1 MNGIQSCASLQF
13 DKDTLLDNQ
22 IRAIFPDHYI
32 FVLDLERNFMI
43 AVKVHAPK
51 FDRKSIGIHFLQK
64 ATTQRIMN
72 RKGPLKDFPSQILFR
87 VNCCYGCTFHSFLIL

>member
-1 MNGIQSCASLQF
+1 LNTARLQIIEDLRLMNGIESCASLQF
-13 DKDTLLDNQ
+13 NKDTLLDNQ
-22 IRAIFPDHYI
+22 IRAILPDHCI

-51 FDRKSIGIHFLQK
+51 FDRKSIGIHLLQK

-72 RKGPLKDFPSQILFR
+72 RKGPSRIFR
-87 VNCCYGCTFHSFLIL
+87 VKSCSG